1 MKRRT
6 FYLKNAEEDI
16 ALTNR
21 AKLITLIYYQ
31 PLCNQKPEV
40 SENSQILICLTF
52 SDFCSNYGTTN
63 CTIYTVVWFVEP
75 MYFL

>member
-40 SENSQILICLTF
+40 SENSQILMFDLF
-52 SDFCSNYGTTN
+52 GF
-63 CTIYTVVWFVEP
+63 F
-75 MYFL
+75 

>member
-1 MKRRT
+1 MKSRT
-6 FYLKNAEEDI
+6 FYLKNVEEDI

-40 SENSQILICLTF
+40 SENSEILI
-52 SDFCSNYGTTN
+52 
-63 CTIYTVVWFVEP
+63 
-75 MYFL
+75 